1 MKTITKGS
9 QVRQAFNGK
18 SNLGIGVVVEA
29 DHDHYHAR
37 VNGRAVWTVRWAK
50 SGIGTGW
57 REDDLVAV

>member
-1 MKTITKGS
+1 MNAIKQGS
-9 QVRQAFNGK
+9 QVRQAHAGK
-18 SNLGIGVVVEA
+18 SNLGVGVVVEA

-37 VNGRAVWTVRWAK
+37 VNGRAVWTVRWTK